1 MPIALL
7 KYRHKAP
14 GFELPD
20 AVRARQEAYD
30 DASARRLEEM
40 AERIE
45 NQVPGSMLGTLRLSA
60 SCSVHGLD
68 ALTDSFVDDDRLVC
82 TRQPWVGIRKAA
94 CPLLRDQRGRTRT
107 RIPYFGRN
115 VMVGRSEIFCPGSSW
130 NRNRDKTI
138 ARMETLSSSANCS
151 PMQVRVPP
159 PNGK

>member
-14 GFELPD
+14 GSELPD
-20 AVRARQEAYD
+20 AVRARQEAHD

-94 CPLLRDQRGRTRT
+94 GPAARSAWKNSHTNPVFRAQCDGWAERNLLSGLQLESK
-107 RIPYFGRN
+107 P
-115 VMVGRSEIFCPGSSW
+115 
-130 NRNRDKTI
+130 
-138 ARMETLSSSANCS
+138 
-151 PMQVRVPP
+151 
-159 PNGK
+159 